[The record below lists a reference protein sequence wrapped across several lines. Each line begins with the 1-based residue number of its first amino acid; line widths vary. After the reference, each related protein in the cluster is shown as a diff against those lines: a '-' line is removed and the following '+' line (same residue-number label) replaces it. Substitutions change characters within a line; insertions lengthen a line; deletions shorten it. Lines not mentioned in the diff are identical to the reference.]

1 MGGLSKKAFQIQT
14 LSEQNDKQKL
24 LVDSGNLLFKRNSIT
39 DGVNQERLTA
49 DSILKIYQNLGY
61 DAVGVGPLDLSG
73 GVEFLRNSSN
83 NGFPWISANIMDDN
97 GKPIFKQWTDK
108 TIQATEIVITAL
120 TAAPH
125 QVPTTIQ
132 INTWQTI
139 LPGLLAQINKEKKD
153 PFIVLL
159 SSLSHKEN
167 SLIAEQYSDIH
178 LLISADRHKGN
189 VSPQLVN
196 GCLLTQTAKQGKFQ
210 GVLDIIL
217 GKKRQWGHNS
227 AKQIADLQNKLG
239 SINWQLSRLQKKV
252 KVAENA
258 EKYKNTITRLTGEK
272 ETLNA
277 QIASLDETSIKETT
291 NGATEDQYKYR
302 FIGLKKNL
310 PNDPPTDEILNNL
323 NREIRQLHKKE
334 NETARQKDINN
345 AITDDGRMTGFR
357 VCETCHPV
365 QTDFW
370 KTTRHAT
377 AYATLTQN
385 NKHLDLECLP
395 CHLTLDM
402 QNANINNH
410 PRKQL
415 LSFPE
420 ELQSVGCE
428 SCHGAGKDHSVS
440 PEQFKLVRLPD
451 KNLCLTCHT
460 SDHDDNFDYDAKL
473 RQISCPAE

>member
-14 LSEQNDKQKL
+14 LSKQNDKQKL
-24 LVDSGNLLFKRNSIT
+24 LVDSGNLLFKRDSIT

-49 DSILKIYQNLGY
+49 DSILKIYQNLDY

-73 GVEFLRNSSN
+73 GVEFIRTSSN

-97 GKPIFKQWTDK
+97 GKPIFKQWVDK
-108 TIQATEIVITAL
+108 KTQDTEIVITAL

-125 QVPTTIQ
+125 HVPTDIQ
-132 INTWQTI
+132 IKKWQTI
-139 LPGLLAQINKEKKD
+139 LPDLLAQINKDKRD

-159 SSLSHKEN
+159 SNLTPQEN
-167 SLIAEQYSDIH
+167 RLIAEQYSDIH
-178 LLISADRHKGN
+178 LLISADQHKGN

-196 GCLLTQTAKQGKFQ
+196 GCLLTQTAKQGKYQ

-217 GKKRQWGHNS
+217 GKNRQWGHNS

-252 KVAENA
+252 TVAENA

-277 QIASLDETSIKETT
+277 QIASLEETSIKETT
-291 NGATEDQYKYR
+291 NGITEDQYKYR

-323 NREIRQLHKKE
+323 NREIRELHKKE
-334 NETARQKDINN
+334 N
-345 AITDDGRMTGFR
+345 AITHDGRMTGFR

-370 KTTRHAT
+370 KTTRHAA
-377 AYATLTQN
+377 AYATLTQR
-385 NKHLDLECLP
+385 NKNLDLECLP

-402 QNANINNH
+402 QNANINNQ

-440 PEQFKLVRLPD
+440 PEQFKSVRLPD